1 MKQQGNRD
9 IYSKADPVI
18 RLRDKIQVDHVK
30 SQKNGGTNDIDNLV
44 VTRAKPNQIKSARY

>member
-30 SQKNGGTNDIDNLV
+30 SQRNGGTNDIDNLV
-44 VTRAKPNQIKSARY
+44 VTRAKSNQIKGARY